1 MAICCAF
8 EDLDHIFSFF
18 FFNLSFSD
26 QFYSLVAF
34 VGTVLIWSKSG
45 STLAQGASIRW
56 SEMTTSHA
64 LETASYMH
72 QSLQSGLFAGLPYSC
87 FKFSFW
93 ALDHLTSPLPF
104 PFCICASQCF
114 YIQSSTL
121 YFSIIKIFFSDYV
134 STFSR
139 ELWFLFLFAMCLQA
153 FQPASTCKCKKN
165 TLRSVTHV
173 LKYTEQCQN

>member
-8 EDLDHIFSFF
+8 EDLDHIFSIF

-104 PFCICASQCF
+104 PFICASQCF